1 MEPIKLALESIKR
14 RMTSLTMGRKL
25 GAALAAFALSAA
37 LAHAEPAT
45 MPSFSLP
52 DLDGKT
58 WSSDEFKGK
67 PLIVDFWATW
77 CNTCKET
84 IPKLAELQQKYLS
97 KGLTVVGISVDK
109 GSAEKI
115 RKAAKKLGI
124 NYLVL
129 LDKDNTLGSAFGFT
143 GIPSLYVFDRQGK
156 LGTAMPG
163 YDPDQEKQLEAA
175 AEKAMT
181 EQPAPTQVAATPAAS
196 SPERTA
202 PKRAASEKKGTRHVR

>member
-1 MEPIKLALESIKR
+1 MELGSFTHGLRSLAK
-14 RMTSLTMGRKL
+14 
-25 GAALAAFALSAA
+25 GAKARALLAAIALSAA
-37 LAHAEPAT
+37 MAHAEPAT
-45 MPSFSLP
+45 VPSFSLP

-58 WSSDEFKGK
+58 WTSDEFKGK

-181 EQPAPTQVAATPAAS
+181 EQAAAAPVASAPAS
-196 SPERTA
+196 SAPSPSSAKRT
-202 PKRAASEKKGTRHVR
+202 ASEKKGTRHVR